1 MKNGYILALL
11 IVIGVGMPST
21 TFAQAKLG
29 LYTTSVSNSTPNLND
44 QISIFTKLK
53 NTSTTDTFSGVINF
67 LLANKDSIIT
77 NLSVVGKPPF
87 TGTSITLAPLEEKA
101 ALFTVQLLPTY
112 FKAGPDIIIVWPV
125 ASVAVVDSA
134 RAPIQIA
141 NALGLE
147 EQGGNE
153 IQLFVANEQLFV
165 RKSGQENALQYVR
178 IYAVSG
184 ALIEQHSLHAMNN
197 TIPLQQLPSGMYI
210 VEMVSGNSIMKR
222 IKFLK

>member
-1 MKNGYILALL
+1 MKNRYILALL

-112 FKAGPDIIIVWPV
+112 FKTGPDIIIVWPV
-125 ASVAVVDSA
+125 ASVAIVDSA
-134 RAPIQIA
+134 RAPIQIT
-141 NALGLE
+141 NALWAWKSKVE
-147 EQGGNE
+147 MKF
-153 IQLFVANEQLFV
+153 QLFVANEQLFV
-165 RKSGQENALQYVR
+165 RKNGQENALQYVR

-184 ALIEQHSLHAMNN
+184 ALIEQHLTQFCKQYDTVTTSTRWCLHC
-197 TIPLQQLPSGMYI
+197 
-210 VEMVSGNSIMKR
+210 
-222 IKFLK
+222 

>member
-101 ALFTVQLLPTY
+101 ALFTVQL
-112 FKAGPDIIIVWPV
+112 
-125 ASVAVVDSA
+125 
-134 RAPIQIA
+134 IA
-141 NALGLE
+141 H
-147 EQGGNE
+147 
-153 IQLFVANEQLFV
+153 LF
-165 RKSGQENALQYVR
+165 
-178 IYAVSG
+178 
-184 ALIEQHSLHAMNN
+184 
-197 TIPLQQLPSGMYI
+197 
-210 VEMVSGNSIMKR
+210 
-222 IKFLK
+222 

>member
-87 TGTSITLAPLEEKA
+87 TGTSITLAPLEEKP
-101 ALFTVQLLPTY
+101 LFLLFSFCPRIL
-112 FKAGPDIIIVWPV
+112 KPDLI
-125 ASVAVVDSA
+125 S
-134 RAPIQIA
+134 
-141 NALGLE
+141 LLFGL
-147 EQGGNE
+147 
-153 IQLFVANEQLFV
+153 
-165 RKSGQENALQYVR
+165 
-178 IYAVSG
+178 
-184 ALIEQHSLHAMNN
+184 
-197 TIPLQQLPSGMYI
+197 
-210 VEMVSGNSIMKR
+210 
-222 IKFLK
+222 

>member
-1 MKNGYILALL
+1 MKNRYILVLL
-11 IVIGVGMPST
+11 FITGMGMPST
-21 TFAQAKLG
+21 SYAQAKLG
-29 LYTTSVSNSTPNLND
+29 LYTTSVSNSTPNLGD
-44 QISIFTKLK
+44 QISIFTKLR

-125 ASVAVVDSA
+125 ASVAIVDSA
-134 RAPIQIA
+134 RAPIQIV
-141 NALGLE
+141 NALGLDE
-147 EQGGNE
+147 LSGNE
-153 IQLFVANEQLFV
+153 IQLFVANEQLFI
-165 RKSGQENALQYVR
+165 RKSSQQNALQYVR

-184 ALIEQHSLHAMNN
+184 ALIEQHSLHATNN

-210 VEMVSGNSIMKR
+210 VEMVSGNTIMKR

>member
-1 MKNGYILALL
+1 
-11 IVIGVGMPST
+11 
-21 TFAQAKLG
+21 
-29 LYTTSVSNSTPNLND
+29 LND

-141 NALGLE
+141 NALGL
-147 EQGGNE
+147 GRAGW
-153 IQLFVANEQLFV
+153 
-165 RKSGQENALQYVR
+165 K
-178 IYAVSG
+178 
-184 ALIEQHSLHAMNN
+184 
-197 TIPLQQLPSGMYI
+197 
-210 VEMVSGNSIMKR
+210 
-222 IKFLK
+222 

>member
-112 FKAGPDIIIVWPV
+112 FKTGPDIIIVWPV
-125 ASVAVVDSA
+125 ASVAIVDSA
-134 RAPIQIA
+134 RAPIQIT

-153 IQLFVANEQLFV
+153 FQLFVANEQLFV

-178 IYAVSG
+178 IYTVSG
-184 ALIEQHSLHAMNN
+184 ALIEQHLLNAANN
-197 TIPLQQLPSGMYI
+197 TIPLQHLPDGVYI
-210 VEMVSGNSIMKR
+210 VEMGSGNTIMKR

>member
-1 MKNGYILALL
+1 MKNRYILVLL
-11 IVIGVGMPST
+11 FIIGMGMPST
-21 TFAQAKLG
+21 SFAQAKLG
-29 LYTTSVSNSTPNLND
+29 LYTTSVSNSTPNLGD

-147 EQGGNE
+147 EQAGQE
-153 IQLFVANEQLFV
+153 ILLYATSDQLFV
-165 RKSGQENALQYVR
+165 RKSSAETELQYVR
-178 IYAVSG
+178 IYAISG
-184 ALIEQHSLHAMNN
+184 QLTEQHILSSQNT
-197 TIPLQQLPSGMYI
+197 TIPLQHLPEGVYV
-210 VEMVSGNSIMKR
+210 VEMTSGNKLLKR
-222 IKFLK
+222 LKWVK

>member
-1 MKNGYILALL
+1 
-11 IVIGVGMPST
+11 
-21 TFAQAKLG
+21 
-29 LYTTSVSNSTPNLND
+29 
-44 QISIFTKLK
+44 
-53 NTSTTDTFSGVINF
+53 
-67 LLANKDSIIT
+67 
-77 NLSVVGKPPF
+77 
-87 TGTSITLAPLEEKA
+87 
-101 ALFTVQLLPTY
+101 LPTY

>member
-125 ASVAVVDSA
+125 ASVAIVDSA
-134 RAPIQIA
+134 RAPIQIV
-141 NALGLE
+141 NALGLDE
-147 EQGGNE
+147 LSGNE
-153 IQLFVANEQLFV
+153 IQLFVANEQLFI
-165 RKSGQENALQYVR
+165 RKSSQQNALQYVR

-184 ALIEQHSLHAMNN
+184 TLIEQHLLHSTNN
-197 TIPLQQLPSGMYI
+197 NIPLRHLPDGMYI
-210 VEMVSGNSIMKR
+210 VEMVSGNTIMKR

>member
-1 MKNGYILALL
+1 MKNRYILVLL
-11 IVIGVGMPST
+11 FIIGMGMPST
-21 TFAQAKLG
+21 SYAQAKLG
-29 LYTTSVSNSTPNLND
+29 LYTTSVSNSTPNLGD
-44 QISIFTKLK
+44 QISIFTKLR

-125 ASVAVVDSA
+125 ASVAIVDSA
-134 RAPIQIA
+134 RAPIQIV
-141 NALGLE
+141 NALGLDE
-147 EQGGNE
+147 LGGNE

-165 RKSGQENALQYVR
+165 RKNGQENALQYVR

-184 ALIEQHSLHAMNN
+184 TLIEQHLLHSTNN
-197 TIPLQQLPSGMYI
+197 NIPLRHLPDGMYI
-210 VEMVSGNSIMKR
+210 VEMVSGNTIMKR